1 MTYKCVFSD
10 IDGTLL
16 NSKHQISEKT
26 KKKVQQLAIQN
37 IPFVLVSARM
47 PKGMHYFL
55 DELQIKAPMVSYSGG
70 LILDENQKVIY
81 SKGFSVEMAKRL
93 YKYIKY
99 YYQIPV
105 SFYVENHWMVDEIDE
120 GIEEESIITGVKPE
134 KLDLNGI
141 KKVHK
146 LLVIAE
152 AGIVDRLE
160 MSLKEKFSDLKI
172 YKSKDTYLEI
182 MDQFHISRD
191 TARRDIVRLV
201 SENLAVRTHGGIT
214 LNDVH
219 QIGNY
224 QTRKQENEEIKNEI
238 GKTAVSLIENNK
250 VIFFDTST
258 TVAALC
264 QYVESDIEA
273 YSHSLDN
280 IEILSNHCLCQ
291 MIGGTYFK
299 KNRYMYGSQT
309 LNMIDQ
315 IYFDL
320 AYVAAAA
327 VMEDGVYV
335 EEFEDAMIKKKVA
348 SRSQKVCLVVD
359 HSKFNKKSSYK
370 ALAFQDID
378 VLVVDWLPDT
388 YREKIE
394 QAGCQ
399 IIYTK
404 EK

>member
-1 MTYKCVFSD
+1 M
-10 IDGTLL
+10 

-120 GIEEESIITGVKPE
+120 GIEEESIITGLKPE
-134 KLDLNGI
+134 KLDLNGV

-224 QTRKQENEEIKNEI
+224 QTRKQKNEEIKNEI

-378 VLVVDWLPDT
+378 VLVADWLPDT

>member
-1 MTYKCVFSD
+1 M
-10 IDGTLL
+10 
-16 NSKHQISEKT
+16 
-26 KKKVQQLAIQN
+26 
-37 IPFVLVSARM
+37 
-47 PKGMHYFL
+47 
-55 DELQIKAPMVSYSGG
+55 
-70 LILDENQKVIY
+70 
-81 SKGFSVEMAKRL
+81 
-93 YKYIKY
+93 
-99 YYQIPV
+99 YQ
-105 SFYVENHWMVDEIDE
+105 
-120 GIEEESIITGVKPE
+120 EE
-134 KLDLNGI
+134 
-141 KKVHK
+141 
-146 LLVIAE
+146 
-152 AGIVDRLE
+152 R
-160 MSLKEKFSDLKI
+160 I
-172 YKSKDTYLEI
+172 YKILEI
-182 MDQFHISRD
+182 LKAKKTMTNQEI
-191 TARRDIVRLV
+191 IVRLV
-201 SENLAVRTHGGIT
+201 NENLAVRTHGGIT

-219 QIGNY
+219 QIGSY

-238 GKTAVSLIENNK
+238 GKIAVSLSENNK

-264 QYVESDIEA
+264 QYVEGNIEA
-273 YSHSLDN
+273 YTHSLDN

-327 VMEDGVYV
+327 VMEDGIYV

-394 QAGCQ
+394 KAECQ

>member
-37 IPFVLVSARM
+37 IPFILVSARM

-99 YYQIPV
+99 YYQIRV

-120 GIEEESIITGVKPE
+120 GIEEESIITGLKPE
-134 KLDLNGI
+134 KLDLNGV

-160 MSLKEKFSDLKI
+160 MSLKEKFSGLKI

-182 MDQFHISRD
+182 MDESVSKASAIQFLCDKMKIGLHQTVSFGDNYNDLDMLLLTGKGFAMANGAQGVLESIPTHTLSND
-191 TARRDIVRLV
+191 EDGIVY
-201 SENLAVRTHGGIT
+201 A
-214 LNDVH
+214 
-219 QIGNY
+219 
-224 QTRKQENEEIKNEI
+224 
-238 GKTAVSLIENNK
+238 
-250 VIFFDTST
+250 
-258 TVAALC
+258 
-264 QYVESDIEA
+264 
-273 YSHSLDN
+273 LDN
-280 IEILSNHCLCQ
+280 
-291 MIGGTYFK
+291 
-299 KNRYMYGSQT
+299 
-309 LNMIDQ
+309 
-315 IYFDL
+315 
-320 AYVAAAA
+320 
-327 VMEDGVYV
+327 
-335 EEFEDAMIKKKVA
+335 
-348 SRSQKVCLVVD
+348 LVG
-359 HSKFNKKSSYK
+359 
-370 ALAFQDID
+370 
-378 VLVVDWLPDT
+378 
-388 YREKIE
+388 E
-394 QAGCQ
+394 
-399 IIYTK
+399 
-404 EK
+404 

>member
-37 IPFVLVSARM
+37 IPFILVSARM

-120 GIEEESIITGVKPE
+120 GIEEESIITGLKPE
-134 KLDLNGI
+134 KLDLNGV

-160 MSLKEKFSDLKI
+160 MSLKEN
-172 YKSKDTYLEI
+172 YLEI
-182 MDQFHISRD
+182 MDESVSKSSAIQFLCDKMKIDLHQTVSFGDNYNDLDMLLLTGKGFAMANGAQGVLESIPTHTLSND
-191 TARRDIVRLV
+191 EDGIVY
-201 SENLAVRTHGGIT
+201 A
-214 LNDVH
+214 
-219 QIGNY
+219 
-224 QTRKQENEEIKNEI
+224 
-238 GKTAVSLIENNK
+238 
-250 VIFFDTST
+250 
-258 TVAALC
+258 
-264 QYVESDIEA
+264 
-273 YSHSLDN
+273 LDN
-280 IEILSNHCLCQ
+280 
-291 MIGGTYFK
+291 
-299 KNRYMYGSQT
+299 
-309 LNMIDQ
+309 
-315 IYFDL
+315 
-320 AYVAAAA
+320 
-327 VMEDGVYV
+327 
-335 EEFEDAMIKKKVA
+335 
-348 SRSQKVCLVVD
+348 LVG
-359 HSKFNKKSSYK
+359 
-370 ALAFQDID
+370 
-378 VLVVDWLPDT
+378 
-388 YREKIE
+388 E
-394 QAGCQ
+394 
-399 IIYTK
+399 
-404 EK
+404 

>member
-1 MTYKCVFSD
+1 MAYKCVFSD

-47 PKGMHYFL
+47 PKGMYYFL

-81 SKGFSVEMAKRL
+81 SKGFSVKMAKRL

-105 SFYVENHWMVDEIDE
+105 NFYVENHWMVDEIDE

-224 QTRKQENEEIKNEI
+224 QTRKQKNEEIKNEI

-327 VMEDGVYV
+327 VMEDGIYV

>member
-1 MTYKCVFSD
+1 MAYKCVFSD

-47 PKGMHYFL
+47 PKGMYYFL

-81 SKGFSVEMAKRL
+81 SKGFSVKMAKRL

-105 SFYVENHWMVDEIDE
+105 NFYVENHWMVDEIDE

-224 QTRKQENEEIKNEI
+224 QTRKQKNEEIKNEI

-320 AYVAAAA
+320 AYVAAA
-327 VMEDGVYV
+327 VMEDGIYV

>member
-1 MTYKCVFSD
+1 MAYKCVFSD

-47 PKGMHYFL
+47 PKGMYYFL

-81 SKGFSVEMAKRL
+81 SKGFSVKMAKRL

-105 SFYVENHWMVDEIDE
+105 NFYVENHWMVDEIDE
-120 GIEEESIITGVKPE
+120 GIEEESIITGLKPE
-134 KLDLNGI
+134 KLDLNGV

>member
-1 MTYKCVFSD
+1 MAYKCVFSD

-47 PKGMHYFL
+47 PKGMYYFL

-105 SFYVENHWMVDEIDE
+105 NFYVENHWMVDEIDE
-120 GIEEESIITGVKPE
+120 GIEEESIITGLKPE
-134 KLDLNGI
+134 KLDLNGV

-327 VMEDGVYV
+327 VMEDGIYV

-378 VLVVDWLPDT
+378 VLVADWLPDT

>member
-81 SKGFSVEMAKRL
+81 SKGFSVEMAKRF

-120 GIEEESIITGVKPE
+120 GIEEESIITGLKPE
-134 KLDLNGI
+134 KLDLNGV

-160 MSLKEKFSDLKI
+160 MSLKEKFSGLKI

-182 MDQFHISRD
+182 MDESVSKSSAIQFLCDKMKIDLHQTVSFGDNYNDLDMLLLTGKGFAMANGAQGVLESIPTHTLSND
-191 TARRDIVRLV
+191 EDGIVY
-201 SENLAVRTHGGIT
+201 A
-214 LNDVH
+214 
-219 QIGNY
+219 
-224 QTRKQENEEIKNEI
+224 
-238 GKTAVSLIENNK
+238 
-250 VIFFDTST
+250 
-258 TVAALC
+258 
-264 QYVESDIEA
+264 
-273 YSHSLDN
+273 LDN
-280 IEILSNHCLCQ
+280 
-291 MIGGTYFK
+291 
-299 KNRYMYGSQT
+299 
-309 LNMIDQ
+309 
-315 IYFDL
+315 
-320 AYVAAAA
+320 
-327 VMEDGVYV
+327 
-335 EEFEDAMIKKKVA
+335 
-348 SRSQKVCLVVD
+348 LVG
-359 HSKFNKKSSYK
+359 
-370 ALAFQDID
+370 
-378 VLVVDWLPDT
+378 
-388 YREKIE
+388 E
-394 QAGCQ
+394 
-399 IIYTK
+399 
-404 EK
+404 

>member
-1 MTYKCVFSD
+1 
-10 IDGTLL
+10 
-16 NSKHQISEKT
+16 
-26 KKKVQQLAIQN
+26 
-37 IPFVLVSARM
+37 
-47 PKGMHYFL
+47 
-55 DELQIKAPMVSYSGG
+55 
-70 LILDENQKVIY
+70 
-81 SKGFSVEMAKRL
+81 MAKRL

-105 SFYVENHWMVDEIDE
+105 NFYVENHWMVDEIDE

-224 QTRKQENEEIKNEI
+224 QTRKQ
-238 GKTAVSLIENNK
+238 
-250 VIFFDTST
+250 
-258 TVAALC
+258 
-264 QYVESDIEA
+264 
-273 YSHSLDN
+273 
-280 IEILSNHCLCQ
+280 
-291 MIGGTYFK
+291 K
-299 KNRYMYGSQT
+299 K
-309 LNMIDQ
+309 
-315 IYFDL
+315 
-320 AYVAAAA
+320 
-327 VMEDGVYV
+327 
-335 EEFEDAMIKKKVA
+335 
-348 SRSQKVCLVVD
+348 
-359 HSKFNKKSSYK
+359 
-370 ALAFQDID
+370 
-378 VLVVDWLPDT
+378 
-388 YREKIE
+388 
-394 QAGCQ
+394 
-399 IIYTK
+399 
-404 EK
+404 

>member
-1 MTYKCVFSD
+1 MAYKCVFSD

-47 PKGMHYFL
+47 PKGMYYFL

-81 SKGFSVEMAKRL
+81 SKGFSVKMAKRL

-105 SFYVENHWMVDEIDE
+105 NFYVENHWMVDEIDE

-224 QTRKQENEEIKNEI
+224 QTRKQKNEEIKNEI

-250 VIFFDTST
+250 VVFFDTST

-327 VMEDGVYV
+327 VMEDGIYV

>member
-1 MTYKCVFSD
+1 MAYKCVFSD

-47 PKGMHYFL
+47 PKGMYYFL

-81 SKGFSVEMAKRL
+81 SKGFSVKMAKRL

-105 SFYVENHWMVDEIDE
+105 NFYVENHWMVDEIDE

-224 QTRKQENEEIKNEI
+224 QTRKQKNEEIKNEI

-327 VMEDGVYV
+327 VMEDGIYV

-370 ALAFQDID
+370 TLAFQDID

>member
-93 YKYIKY
+93 YEYIKY

-105 SFYVENHWMVDEIDE
+105 NFYVENHWMVDEIDE
-120 GIEEESIITGVKPE
+120 GIEEESIITGLKPE

-152 AGIVDRLE
+152 SGIVDRLE
-160 MSLKEKFSDLKI
+160 MSLKEKFSGLKI

-182 MDQFHISRD
+182 MDES
-191 TARRDIVRLV
+191 V
-201 SENLAVRTHGGIT
+201 S
-214 LNDVH
+214 
-219 QIGNY
+219 
-224 QTRKQENEEIKNEI
+224 
-238 GKTAVSLIENNK
+238 
-250 VIFFDTST
+250 
-258 TVAALC
+258 
-264 QYVESDIEA
+264 
-273 YSHSLDN
+273 
-280 IEILSNHCLCQ
+280 
-291 MIGGTYFK
+291 
-299 KNRYMYGSQT
+299 
-309 LNMIDQ
+309 
-315 IYFDL
+315 
-320 AYVAAAA
+320 
-327 VMEDGVYV
+327 
-335 EEFEDAMIKKKVA
+335 
-348 SRSQKVCLVVD
+348 
-359 HSKFNKKSSYK
+359 KSSAIQFLCDKMKIGLHQTVSFGDNYNDLEMLETVKYGIAMGNAPGEIQKK
-370 ALAFQDID
+370 AKTIARDNEHDGIAC
-378 VLVVDWLPDT
+378 VLK
-388 YREKIE
+388 KIL
-394 QAGCQ
+394 
-399 IIYTK
+399 
-404 EK
+404 